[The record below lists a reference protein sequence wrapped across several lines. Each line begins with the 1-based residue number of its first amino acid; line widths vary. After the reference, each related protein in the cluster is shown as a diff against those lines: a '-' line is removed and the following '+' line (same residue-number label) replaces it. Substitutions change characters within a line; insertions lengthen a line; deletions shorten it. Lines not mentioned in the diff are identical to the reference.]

1 MNAIKKLTSSRRFL
15 LTNILTVAALV
26 LITVLASIIYIADQN
41 GKKQLEQNTTAW
53 AKALAKASSPYLQQ
67 NKNGAKEK
75 LNEQLSQLITST
87 DINYIHIYKQRD
99 NGDIS
104 YFSNFNKN
112 TYFLSLPDKIDHI
125 EQLSQLKHHQNYVE
139 LIVKIKQNQVLY
151 GYLYIQYSNEKLSS
165 YISKLLFIAVTFFV
179 TALFLF
185 TMLSLF
191 INKKINEPVTFLK
204 SSIQSISQNKDF
216 SQRIS
221 NVSFSEIDSL
231 VKSINFL
238 LNRVESHISK
248 QNKLYQQTLQKN
260 NELTGK
266 VGARTDALKESN
278 QELLT
283 TLEKL
288 HQFQAQLVETEKM
301 ASLGNM
307 VAGIAHEIN
316 TPIGLC
322 ITASTL
328 LDDRLKEI
336 QHAFETKTLKSSQL
350 KKFLSESEE
359 NIDIIYRNLAR
370 GTQLISSFK
379 KVSVDQTNTEM
390 RSFNVSDLLDEVVL
404 TLKEKI
410 NQENVKL
417 IIDCPP
423 NLIIESKK
431 EPINQILLN
440 LIINSIIHGFEYN
453 DQGVIH
459 ISINYLSEQLHVVYQ
474 DDGIGIDKNI
484 QSNAFD
490 PFITTK
496 RGDGSSG
503 LGLHLVFNLVTQ
515 ALNGHIDFVSDIEHG
530 TLFNITFPV
539 TLLSDNSIIA
549 TS

>member
-1 MNAIKKLTSSRRFL
+1 MNAIKKLTSNRRFL
-15 LTNILTVAALV
+15 LTNILSAATLV
-26 LITVLASIIYIADQN
+26 LIIIFVTILYIVEQN
-41 GKKQLEQNTTAW
+41 GKTQLEQNTTAW
-53 AKALAKASSPYLQQ
+53 AKSLAKASIPYLQQ
-67 NKNGAKEK
+67 NGNNAAEK
-75 LNEQLSQLITST
+75 LNEQLSQLITTT
-87 DINYIHIYKQRD
+87 DINYIHIYKQRHND
-99 NGDIS
+99 ELS
-104 YFSNFNKN
+104 YFSNFNRN
-112 TYFLSLPDKIDHI
+112 TYFPSFPDQIDHI
-125 EQLSQLKHHQNYVE
+125 EQLSQFKHHPNYAE
-139 LIVKIKQNQVLY
+139 LIIEIKENQALY
-151 GYLYIQYSNEKLSS
+151 GYLYIQYSKEKLTS
-165 YISKLLFIAVTFFV
+165 YTSKLLVIAIAFIVA
-179 TALFLF
+179 ALFLF
-185 TMLSLF
+185 TMLTLF
-191 INKKINEPVTFLK
+191 INKKINEPIMFLK
-204 SSIQSISQNKDF
+204 DSIQLISQNKDF
-216 SQRIS
+216 SQRVS
-221 NVSFSEIDSL
+221 NVSFTELDTLI
-231 VKSINFL
+231 KSINFL

-248 QNKLYQQTLQKN
+248 QDKLNQQTLQHN
-260 NELTGK
+260 NELAGK

-278 QELLT
+278 QELLS

-336 QHAFETKTLKSSQL
+336 THAFESKTLKSSQL
-350 KKFLSESEE
+350 KKFLCESEE
-359 NIDIIYRNLAR
+359 SIDIIYRNLAR

-379 KVSVDQTNTEM
+379 QVSIDQTNTEM
-390 RSFNVSDLLDEVVL
+390 RPFNVSDLLDEIVL

-410 NQENVKL
+410 NQENINL
-417 IIDCPP
+417 IIDCPQH
-423 NLIIESKK
+423 LIIESKK

-440 LIINSIIHGFEYN
+440 LIINSIIHGFEHSN
-453 DQGVIH
+453 QGVIH
-459 ISINYLSEQLHVVYQ
+459 ISINYLSEQLHIVYQ

-515 ALNGHIDFVSDIEHG
+515 ALNGHIDFVSDIEQG

-539 TLLSDNSIIA
+539 ALVSDE
-549 TS
+549 